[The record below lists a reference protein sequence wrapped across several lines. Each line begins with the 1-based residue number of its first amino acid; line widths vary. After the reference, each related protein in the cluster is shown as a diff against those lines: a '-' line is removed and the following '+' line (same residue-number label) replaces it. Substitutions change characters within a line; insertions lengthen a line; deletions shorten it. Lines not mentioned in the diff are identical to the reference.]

1 MIDQIDHDNDDASDD
16 YFETMICNEND
27 CYGDIFGNNYCS
39 SIIMFLMSIFVG
51 ENCYFK
57 MTRLIMILTIMMS
70 VIMILITMIC
80 NENDCND
87 NIFGNN

>member
-1 MIDQIDHDNDDASDD
+1 MMIVLVMTIV
-16 YFETMICNEND
+16 
-27 CYGDIFGNNYCS
+27 
-39 SIIMFLMSIFVG
+39 MFLMSIFVG

-87 NIFGNN
+87 DSLDNDHLHAGDDT